1 VKLTRPFS
9 RLIGRARFLGAPL
22 SDPGFLGLVRKHI
35 RSVWSLELL
44 LLLRSRP
51 GEARPPE
58 ALVRELRAS
67 APLIAG
73 CLAKLQDSGLAVHED
88 GAWRFAPASPELERF
103 CDQLAEAYQTRPVAL
118 ITMIAKPSQV
128 QDLADAFKFK
138 GGDDQ

>member
-1 VKLTRPFS
+1 
-9 RLIGRARFLGAPL
+9 L

-51 GEARPPE
+51 AEAWRPD

-67 APLIAG
+67 TPLIADS
-73 CLAKLQDSGLAVHED
+73 LARLHASGLVQAEE
-88 GAWRFAPASPELERF
+88 GAWRFAPASPELTRF
-103 CDQLAEAYQTRPVAL
+103 CDQLAEAFQTRPVAL
-118 ITMIAKPSQV
+118 INMIAAPSQV

-138 GGDDQ
+138 GGDDR

>member
-1 VKLTRPFS
+1 M
-9 RLIGRARFLGAPL
+9 

-51 GEARPPE
+51 AEAWRAE

-67 APLIAG
+67 TPLISG
-73 CLAKLQDSGLAVHED
+73 CLAALQEAGLVAAD
-88 GAWRFAPASPELERF
+88 GDAWRFAPASPELERF

-118 ITMIAKPSQV
+118 INMIAAPSQV
-128 QDLADAFKFK
+128 QALADAFKFK
-138 GGDDQ
+138 GGDDR

>member
-1 VKLTRPFS
+1 M
-9 RLIGRARFLGAPL
+9 
-22 SDPGFLGLVRKHI
+22 SDPGFLGLVRQHI
-35 RSVWSLELL
+35 GSVWSLELL

-51 GEARPPE
+51 AEAWRPE

-73 CLAKLQDSGLAVHED
+73 CLTTLQDAGLAVHED

-118 ITMIAKPSQV
+118 ISMIAAPSQV
-128 QDLADAFKFK
+128 QDLANAFKLK
-138 GGDDQ
+138 GGDDR

>member
-1 VKLTRPFS
+1 M
-9 RLIGRARFLGAPL
+9 

-51 GEARPPE
+51 GEAWPAE
-58 ALVRELRAS
+58 VLVRELRAS
-67 APLIAG
+67 AGLISG
-73 CLAKLQDSGLAVHED
+73 CLAKLQDSGLAVNQD
-88 GAWRFAPASPELERF
+88 GAWRFAPATQELGRF
-103 CDQLAEAYQTRPVAL
+103 CDQLAEAYQTRPVAV
-118 ITMIAKPSQV
+118 INMIAKPSQV

>member
-1 VKLTRPFS
+1 M
-9 RLIGRARFLGAPL
+9 PL
-22 SDPGFLGLVRKHI
+22 SDPGFLGLVRQHI
-35 RSVWSLELL
+35 RSVWALELL

-51 GEARPPE
+51 GELWPPE

-73 CLAKLQDSGLAVHED
+73 CLATLQDSGLAVNED
-88 GAWRFAPASPELERF
+88 GAWRFAPASPELQRF

-118 ITMIAKPSQV
+118 INMIAAPSQV

-138 GGDDQ
+138 GRGDR